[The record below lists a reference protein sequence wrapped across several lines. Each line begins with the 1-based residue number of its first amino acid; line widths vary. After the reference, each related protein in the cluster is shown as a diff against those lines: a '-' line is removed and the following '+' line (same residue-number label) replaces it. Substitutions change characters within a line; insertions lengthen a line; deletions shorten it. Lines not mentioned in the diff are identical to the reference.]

1 MMERAAEE
9 LPPAAADASA
19 STFSQVVFTDIP
31 HSYPPSTTVTCRYTY
46 STAFQPN
53 SRDWVGIFKV
63 GWSTIKDYHTFVWVE
78 QEEGQLTSQAV
89 FKEYYLPKDEL
100 EFYQFCYI
108 DSTGQ
113 VRGASTPFCFQS
125 AAEQSMG
132 SISSFDTLFVTT
144 QEQVEQ
150 NLREKDK
157 LQEELHLMRNE
168 NESLRG
174 SLQKQQKE
182 TASFKMLNE
191 QKEEERSK
199 LIDEMDQIRAENEKL
214 RNLLQLQK
222 QDNKRLKEELVIK
235 LTKQMELEQQ
245 KTTEQKAQDQIS
257 CIAAEDK
264 YNRAVMKINQ
274 LKEERD
280 NLRKNTDAQS
290 EEIAQLKAR
299 LKEGVR
305 DLSKTKDSIQLLQG
319 HNVFGGTSYR
329 SFNTMGDE
337 RLITEVQNHPI
348 LCDTAHPFYKDNNKK
363 ERTWGA
369 AGLQPSV
376 ANADLLSSE
385 KEKERLAVQLLRLQN
400 VDQSLDKMKRENME
414 LCRRLS
420 QQDSPP
426 NSPLDGMEVQYQAL
440 SKQLQDT
447 RMKLE
452 KESRECKK
460 ANGLIE
466 HLSNEL
472 QQVKQQLMRMASSY
486 ELEQRKTSKYEM
498 QIREMNEMFADR
510 EILAQGREQEFRL
523 LIQQKEELSR
533 ENEALKS
540 NYEKVRESMQTFGN
554 SSTASAADSGN
565 MQPDITS
572 LPDDADTT
580 PDHRDETE
588 QTQHVSTGP
597 IREQQEGE
605 VPPPLVCRHCQER
618 FPGITQEEL
627 DQHERSHK
635 VCPFCT
641 MICDSMEQSVFEDHV
656 YGHEL

>member
-305 DLSKTKDSIQLLQG
+305 DLSKTKDSIQLLQ
-319 HNVFGGTSYR
+319 
-329 SFNTMGDE
+329 
-337 RLITEVQNHPI
+337 
-348 LCDTAHPFYKDNNKK
+348 
-363 ERTWGA
+363 
-369 AGLQPSV
+369 
-376 ANADLLSSE
+376 ADLLSSE